1 MRCNYSILSIFVLA
15 EISVFL
21 LFYNTNRNG
30 NKLPE
35 LQSADVAFSCYCCE
49 GGVSAQPPQGHWK
62 DFPHATVLTN
72 HTLADIFGRNELF
85 AAQLN
90 TGLLSANSVYCC
102 HSLRAGA
109 LCVSSPQHSG
119 KMDENRFVA
128 VTSSN
133 AAKIF
138 NFYPQKGRIAKNS
151 DADVVIWDPKLTRW
165 GPTLCHSAAREKAFK
180 IQQEKRAPWLR
191 GQFKNVYDRNAHS

>member
-1 MRCNYSILSIFVLA
+1 MNLYTVIRSNVGLRLHLPFFKWIRCNYSIFSIFVLA
-15 EISVFL
+15 EYQFFL
-21 LFYNTNRNG
+21 LFYNTNRKG
-30 NKLPE
+30 NKLSE
-35 LQSADVAFSCYCCE
+35 LQSADVAFPCHCCKD
-49 GGVSAQPPQGHWK
+49 GVSAQPPQGHWK

-72 HTLADIFGRNELF
+72 HTLADIFGRSELR

-90 TGLLSANSVYCC
+90 TDLLSANSQNCC
-102 HSLRAGA
+102 HSLRAAA

-165 GPTLCHSAAREKAFK
+165 GSRLWPFSRLGESF
-180 IQQEKRAPWLR
+180 
-191 GQFKNVYDRNAHS
+191 